1 MPTLGKKMTNSY
13 YFVYVCI
20 VYLKLYFYFSQ
31 AVQTT
36 TDVKI
41 NEFCEKTDSSVVTVP
56 VNKLPLCQQATS
68 IDAADSQVCLKNIF
82 VAIYHIIS
90 FNTKQAV

>member
-1 MPTLGKKMTNSY
+1 M
-13 YFVYVCI
+13 YVLFICI
-20 VYLKLYFYFSQ
+20 IFLKLYFYFSQ

-56 VNKLPLCQQATS
+56 VNKLPLYQQATS

-90 FNTKQAV
+90 FHTKQVV